1 MYGTKIVHHQPCKLV
16 NSIMSDFE
24 FQSLLNIG
32 IYKKKLN
39 YIDNHKLCKEIKT
52 DSKKIDDSFIKDKN
66 HSYFEDQTYPF
77 DAMESQK
84 LINALKQEIS
94 IALGREMLLNNL
106 WVITLEHGQS
116 VGYHSHKLNTH
127 LYPNE
132 HYSIAYYPNVP
143 EGSADIQ
150 FNVTACNTIES
161 TISVPIEEGLLII
174 FNSFIPHM
182 TNRHNNLT
190 ENRVVVSANFS
201 PKYPNN
207 RENQDWSGY
216 AR

>member
-1 MYGTKIVHHQPCKLV
+1 M
-16 NSIMSDFE
+16 NDFE

-39 YIDNHKLCKEIKT
+39 YIDNNKLYEEIKT
-52 DSKKIDDSFIKDKN
+52 HSKKIDNSFVEDKN

-77 DAMESQK
+77 GETESEK
-84 LINALKQEIS
+84 LIAALQSEVS
-94 IALGREMLLNNL
+94 IALGREMLLNDIWTL
-106 WVITLEHGQS
+106 TLEYGQS
-116 VGYHSHKLNTH
+116 VGYHSHKSNTH

-132 HYSIAYYPNVP
+132 YYSIAYYANAP

-150 FNVTACNTIES
+150 FNITACNTMES
-161 TISVPIEEGLLII
+161 FASVAAEEGLLII

-182 TNRHNNLT
+182 TNRHNNLDQ
-190 ENRVVVSANFS
+190 NRVVISANLS
-201 PKYPNN
+201 PKYPTQAQT
-207 RENQDWSGY
+207 QDWSAY